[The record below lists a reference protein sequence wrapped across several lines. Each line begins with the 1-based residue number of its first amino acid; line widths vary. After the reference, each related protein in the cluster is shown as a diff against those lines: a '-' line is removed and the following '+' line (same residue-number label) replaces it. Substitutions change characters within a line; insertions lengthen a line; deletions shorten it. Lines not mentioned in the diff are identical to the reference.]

1 MEDYEVE
8 SLVSRMDALVARTPK
23 DFHRALIGKIDW
35 NNRLLGIKG
44 ARGASNIQHPTPA
57 PRTGDSLI
65 THRISAHPAMQ

>member
-1 MEDYEVE
+1 MEDDEVE

-44 ARGASNIQHPTPA
+44 ARGAS
-57 PRTGDSLI
+57 
-65 THRISAHPAMQ
+65 

>member
-35 NNRLLGIKG
+35 NNRLLGILLG
-44 ARGASNIQHPTPA
+44 EDVS
-57 PRTGDSLI
+57 
-65 THRISAHPAMQ
+65 

>member
-1 MEDYEVE
+1 MEDDEVE

-44 ARGASNIQHPTPA
+44 ARGAGKSTLLRQ
-57 PRTGDSLI
+57 RVKS
-65 THRISAHPAMQ
+65 